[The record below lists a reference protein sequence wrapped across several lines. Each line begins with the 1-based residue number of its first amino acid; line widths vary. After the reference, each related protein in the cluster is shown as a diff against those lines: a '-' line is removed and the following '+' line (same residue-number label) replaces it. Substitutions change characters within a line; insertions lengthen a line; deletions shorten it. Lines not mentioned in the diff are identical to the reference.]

1 VGATVEEVGFDARVT
16 AGNVQ
21 SILGLGAALVPS
33 LGDADLNWG
42 LAGLRPGSDDAMPVI
57 GPLPEY
63 ENVHIASGHFRNG
76 ILLSL
81 ATGEAIAGM
90 LDGSPSDNLASF
102 SPARFL

>member
-1 VGATVEEVGFDARVT
+1 
-16 AGNVQ
+16 
-21 SILGLGAALVPS
+21 LGAALVPS
-33 LGDADLNWG
+33 LRDADLNWG
-42 LAGLRPGSDDAMPVI
+42 LAGLRPGSADDVPII
-57 GPLPEY
+57 GPLPDY
-63 ENVHIASGHFRNG
+63 DNVYVASGHFRNG